1 MRAILLTAFG
11 SAEHFGLAELPRP
24 EPQPGEVRIRIHA
37 AAFNPTD
44 YQRRQGAGEV
54 LPMVWTRVNSNDVKE
69 ARGILCVSSSIVG
82 V

>member
-1 MRAILLTAFG
+1 MDSQANSSKVLLSDYAKLDKDQTIFTTIIDRKP
-11 SAEHFGLAELPRP
+11 LVVLPTYL
-24 EPQPGEVRIRIHA
+24 
-37 AAFNPTD
+37 PTLD
-44 YQRRQGAGEV
+44 IVPSEV